1 MFDKPV
7 RIHFNFR
14 FFQMTLETSNKSKKK
29 SQFLLDILKL
39 SLQSLLHMKVLNGYN
54 R

>member
-14 FFQMTLETSNKSKKK
+14 FFQMTLESSNKSKKKK
-29 SQFLLDILKL
+29 SQFLLGNFKAVIAKFIAHESIERL
-39 SLQSLLHMKVLNGYN
+39 
-54 R
+54 